1 MRGGKGDPWESNGG
15 EKSKQP
21 RFPLSF
27 LPLSLPLPPSSSS
40 LLQNGRTA
48 SWWAATYGHLE
59 ALRTL
64 LAAGANPAA
73 ADKVRREVERRGRVA
88 WVPAEG
94 GRGGKRG
101 VASLPSRGR
110 SGECELRDS
119 KNDPPAR
126 MRVRLGLIL
135 LESNTTF
142 WWAMRWAKGP
152 SDWDRSREA
161 APELQG
167 VCAPLCGP
175 LCSPAAPPASSLA
188 ASPAPLRPLPFLLP
202 LPPAPAPA
210 GWLHPS
216 A

>member
-1 MRGGKGDPWESNGG
+1 MPAGAFLEAAKAGDVEKLAALLKAGGPAKEADSVRGGKGDPWESNGG
-15 EKSKQP
+15 EKSMQP

-48 SWWAATYGHLE
+48 SWWAATNGHLE

-88 WVPAEG
+88 WIPAEG

-110 SGECELRDS
+110 LGVCVLHA
-119 KNDPPAR
+119 AR
-126 MRVRLGLIL
+126 VTPRTHACAPGLIL
-135 LESNTTF
+135 LEANTTF
-142 WWAMRWAKGP
+142 WWAMRWAKVP

-161 APELQG
+161 ASEPQG
-167 VCAPLCGP
+167 V
-175 LCSPAAPPASSLA
+175 
-188 ASPAPLRPLPFLLP
+188 
-202 LPPAPAPA
+202 
-210 GWLHPS
+210 
-216 A
+216 